1 MSSDWFDLAT
11 QGTES
16 GELARSID
24 WSATS
29 LGSPDTWPK
38 TLRAAVRLC
47 FSTRFPIFIAWGP
60 DLTMIY
66 NDGYRPMLGQDKHP
80 GAMGAPAGEVWAEI
94 WDDIEPLFASVLE
107 TGVPT
112 WSEDQVLIMNRSGFD
127 EETAFTFSYS
137 PLRDEDGT
145 ICGVMDVAT
154 ETTGHVVDARRLQT
168 LGTLTATLQRL
179 QGDVDELAAAT
190 VGVLGRSV
198 DVTRADL
205 YLDTSAGL
213 VAFASTHE
221 RHDES
226 VPSQILREVA
236 DERRLEQVGT
246 ALVAPLAA
254 SRDRSVAGVIV
265 LEGNPLRPDDEDQ
278 RSFLQLV
285 ASAVGTALSS
295 TLTQIRQVDEL
306 RNVANALQD
315 AMLPDDPTAPGWHT
329 RYRPADDS
337 LLIGGDWY
345 DVVDLS
351 GGRFGL
357 VVGDCVGKGLRAAAV
372 MGQLRSASRAL
383 LLENL
388 GPAATLEGL
397 DRFAR
402 TLPGAEL
409 ATVLCAIV
417 DENART
423 LTYSAAGHLPPLVV
437 NKAETCWLNE
447 GRGTPLALSTAP
459 RPEATAALDSG
470 DAVVLY
476 TDGLVERRGE
486 HLSEGLRRLAHAALT
501 IREEHPASDLPDAL
515 LAELLADG
523 AQDDVALLLYEVP

>member
-60 DLTMIY
+60 DLVMLY

-94 WDDIEPLFASVLE
+94 WDEIEPLFASVLE
-107 TGVPT
+107 TGEPT
-112 WSEDQVLIMNRSGFD
+112 WSEDQTLIMNRSGFD

-137 PLRDEDGT
+137 PLRADDGT
-145 ICGVMDVAT
+145 IRGVMDVAT
-154 ETTGHVVDARRLQT
+154 ETTGHVVDRRRLQT

-236 DERRLEQVGT
+236 DERRLEHVGP

-254 SRDRSVAGVIV
+254 TRDRAAAGVIV
-265 LEGNPLRPDDEDQ
+265 LEGNPQRPDDEDQ

-295 TLTQIRQVDEL
+295 TLAQIRQVDEL

-357 VVGDCVGKGLRAAAV
+357 VVGDCVGKGLA
-372 MGQLRSASRAL
+372 LRSC
-383 LLENL
+383 
-388 GPAATLEGL
+388 PMT
-397 DRFAR
+397 
-402 TLPGAEL
+402 
-409 ATVLCAIV
+409 
-417 DENART
+417 
-423 LTYSAAGHLPPLVV
+423 AAGHLPPLVV

-486 HLSEGLRRLAHAALT
+486 HLSEGLRRLAHAALA

-523 AQDDVALLLYEVP
+523 ARDDVALLLYEVP

>member
-29 LGSPDTWPK
+29 IGAPDTWPK

-60 DLTMIY
+60 ELLMIY
-66 NDGYRPMLGQDKHP
+66 NDGYRPMLGEDKHP
-80 GAMGAPAGEVWAEI
+80 AAMGAPASAVWAEI
-94 WDDIEPLFASVLE
+94 WPEIEPLFDSVLA

-112 WSEDQVLIMNRSGFD
+112 WSKDQPLIMNRSGFD

-137 PLRDEDGT
+137 PLRDEEGT

-154 ETTGHVVDARRLQT
+154 ETTDHVVDARRLQT
-168 LGTLTATLQRL
+168 LGTLTAALQRL

-190 VGVLGRSV
+190 VAVLGRSQ

-213 VAFASTHE
+213 VPFASTHE

-226 VPSQILREVA
+226 VPPHVLREVA
-236 DERRLEQVGT
+236 DRRRLDHVGN

-254 SRDRSVAGVIV
+254 TRDRVAAGVIV
-265 LEGNPLRPDDEDQ
+265 LEGNPHRPDDDAQ

-295 TLTQIRQVDEL
+295 TLAQIRQVDEL
-306 RNVANALQD
+306 RTVANALQD

-351 GGRFGL
+351 DGRFGL

-423 LTYSAAGHLPPLVV
+423 ITYSAAGHLPPLVV
-437 NKAETCWLNE
+437 NKAETCWLND
-447 GRGTPLALSTAP
+447 GRGTPLALTSLP
-459 RPEATAALDSG
+459 RQEATAALDSG
-470 DAVVLY
+470 DAVILY

-486 HLSEGLRRLAHAALT
+486 HLSEGLRRLADVALA
-501 IREEHPASDLPDAL
+501 IREERPAADLPDEL
-515 LAELLADG
+515 LAELLSGG
-523 AQDDVALLLYEVP
+523 ARDDVALLLYEVP

>member
-1 MSSDWFDLAT
+1 VNSDWFDLAT
-11 QGTES
+11 QGSEC

-29 LGSPDTWPK
+29 MGSPETWPK

-47 FSTRFPIFIAWGP
+47 FSTRFPMFIGWGP
-60 DLTMIY
+60 DLVMIY

-80 GAMGAPAGEVWAEI
+80 AAMGAPCSEVWGEI
-94 WDDIEPLFASVLE
+94 WPEIEPLFDSVLT
-107 TGVPT
+107 TGRAT
-112 WSEDQVLIMNRSGFD
+112 WAEDHLLVVNRSGFD

-137 PLRDEDGT
+137 PLRDDDGV
-145 ICGVMDVAT
+145 IRGVMDVAA
-154 ETTGHVVDARRLQT
+154 ETTDHVVDARRLGT

-190 VGVLGRSV
+190 VGLLGRSA

-205 YLDTSAGL
+205 YLDTRAGL
-213 VAFASTHE
+213 VAIASTHE

-226 VPSQILREVA
+226 IPSQILREVA
-236 DERRLEQVGT
+236 DTRRSDVVGST
-246 ALVAPLAA
+246 LVAPLAA
-254 SRDRSVAGVIV
+254 TRDRIAAGVIV
-265 LEGNPLRPDDEDQ
+265 LEGNPLRPDDDAQ
-278 RSFLQLV
+278 RSYLRLV

-295 TLTQIRQVDEL
+295 TLAQLRQVDEL
-306 RNVANALQD
+306 RGVADALQD

-345 DVVDLS
+345 DVVDLT

-437 NKAETCWLNE
+437 NKAETRWLND
-447 GRGTPLALSTAP
+447 GRGTPLALSTTP
-459 RPEATAALDSG
+459 RAEATATLEAG

-486 HLSEGLRRLAHAALT
+486 HLSEGLRRLADAALA
-501 IREEHPASDLPDAL
+501 IREERPAADLPDAL
-515 LAELLADG
+515 LERLLADG
-523 AQDDVALLLYEVP
+523 AHDDVALLLYEAP

>member
-29 LGSPDTWPK
+29 IGAPDTWPK

-60 DLTMIY
+60 ELLMIY
-66 NDGYRPMLGQDKHP
+66 NDGYRPMLGEDKHP
-80 GAMGAPAGEVWAEI
+80 SAMGSPASIVWAEI
-94 WDDIEPLFASVLE
+94 WPDIEPLFDSVLA
-107 TGVPT
+107 TGIPT
-112 WSEDQVLIMNRSGFD
+112 WSKDQPLLMNRSGYD

-137 PLRDEDGT
+137 PLRDEEGT

-154 ETTGHVVDARRLQT
+154 ETTDHVVDARRLQT
-168 LGTLTATLQRL
+168 LGTLTAALQRL

-190 VGVLGRSV
+190 AAVLGRSQ

-205 YLDTSAGL
+205 YLDSSAGL
-213 VAFASTHE
+213 VPFASTHE

-226 VPSQILREVA
+226 VPPHVLREVA
-236 DERRLEQVGT
+236 DRRRLDHVGS

-254 SRDRSVAGVIV
+254 TRDRVAAGVIV
-265 LEGNPLRPDDEDQ
+265 LEGNPHRPDDDAQ

-295 TLTQIRQVDEL
+295 TLAQIRQVDEL
-306 RNVANALQD
+306 RTVANALQD

-351 GGRFGL
+351 DGRFGL

-423 LTYSAAGHLPPLVV
+423 ITYSAAGHLPPLVV
-437 NKAETCWLNE
+437 NKAETCWLND
-447 GRGTPLALSTAP
+447 GRGTPLALTILP
-459 RPEATAALDSG
+459 RQEATAELDSG
-470 DAVVLY
+470 DAVILY

-486 HLSEGLRRLAHAALT
+486 HLSEGLRRLADVALA
-501 IREEHPASDLPDAL
+501 IREERPAADLPDAL
-515 LAELLADG
+515 LAELLSGG
-523 AQDDVALLLYEVP
+523 ARDDVALLLYEVP

>member
-1 MSSDWFDLAT
+1 MNSDWFDLAT
-11 QGTES
+11 QGSEC

-29 LGSPDTWPK
+29 IGHPDTWPK

-47 FSTRFPIFIAWGP
+47 FSTRFPIFIGWGP
-60 DLTMIY
+60 ELLMLY
-66 NDGYRPMLGQDKHP
+66 NDGYRAMLGTEKHP
-80 GAMGAPAGEVWAEI
+80 SAMGSPVKEVWSEI
-94 WDDIEPLFASVLE
+94 WTDIEPFFAEVLA
-107 TGVPT
+107 TGKAT
-112 WSEDQVLIMNRSGFD
+112 WTEDEPLLMNRSGFD

-145 ICGVMDVAT
+145 IRGIMDVAA
-154 ETTGHVVDARRLQT
+154 ETTSHVVDARRLRT

-205 YLDTSAGL
+205 YLDTRAGL
-213 VAFASTHE
+213 VPIASTHE

-226 VPSQILREVA
+226 IPSQILREVA
-236 DERRLEQVGT
+236 DSRRSDTVGS
-246 ALVAPLAA
+246 ALLAPLAA
-254 SRDRSVAGVIV
+254 PRDRNVAGVIV
-265 LEGNPLRPDDEDQ
+265 LEGNPHRPDDEDQ
-278 RSFLQLV
+278 RAYLRLV

-295 TLTQIRQVDEL
+295 TLAQLRQVDEL
-306 RNVANALQD
+306 RNVANSLQD

-345 DVVDLS
+345 DVVDLT

-417 DENART
+417 DEDART

-437 NKAETCWLNE
+437 SKAETRWLND

-459 RPEATAALDSG
+459 RAEATATLDAG

-486 HLSEGLRRLAHAALT
+486 HLSEGLRRLADAALA
-501 IREEHPASDLPDAL
+501 IREERPAADLPDAL
-515 LAELLADG
+515 LAQLLADG
-523 AQDDVALLLYEVP
+523 ANDDVALLLYEAR

>member
-29 LGSPDTWPK
+29 IGSPETWPK

-60 DLTMIY
+60 ELLMIY
-66 NDGYRPMLGQDKHP
+66 NDGYRPMLGQEKHV
-80 GAMGAPAGEVWAEI
+80 GAMGAPVSVVWAEI
-94 WDDIEPLFASVLE
+94 WDDIEPLFASVLA
-107 TGVPT
+107 TGEPT
-112 WSEDQVLIMNRSGFD
+112 WSEDQPLVMNRSGFD

-137 PLRDEDGT
+137 PLRDDDGV
-145 ICGVMDVAT
+145 IRGVMDVAT
-154 ETTGHVVDARRLQT
+154 ETTDHVVDSRRLQI

-205 YLDTSAGL
+205 YLETADGL

-236 DERRLEQVGT
+236 DERRLEQVGP

-254 SRDRSVAGVIV
+254 SRDRAAAGVIV
-265 LEGNPLRPDDEDQ
+265 LEGNPHRPDDDAQ

-285 ASAVGTALSS
+285 ASSVGTALSS
-295 TLTQIRQVDEL
+295 TLAQLRQVNEL
-306 RNVANALQD
+306 RYVANALQD

-329 RYRPADDS
+329 RYRPADDN

-437 NKAETCWLNE
+437 NKADTCWLND
-447 GRGTPLALSTAP
+447 GRGTPLALSNRP
-459 RPEATAALDSG
+459 REEATASLASG
-470 DAVVLY
+470 DAVILY
-476 TDGLVERRGE
+476 TDGLVERREE
-486 HLSEGLRRLAHAALT
+486 HLSEGLRRLADAALA
-501 IREEHPASDLPDAL
+501 IREERPAADLPDAL
-515 LAELLADG
+515 LAELLAGG
-523 AQDDVALLLYEVP
+523 ARDDVALLMYEVP